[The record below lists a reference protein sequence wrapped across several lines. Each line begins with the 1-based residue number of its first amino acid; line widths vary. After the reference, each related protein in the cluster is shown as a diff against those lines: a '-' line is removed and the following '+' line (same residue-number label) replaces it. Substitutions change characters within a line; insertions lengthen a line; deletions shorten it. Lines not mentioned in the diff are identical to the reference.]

1 MNGKLF
7 LLFGII
13 LNLNEINMI
22 VFGIFILTGSISNI
36 NSKNQPLSRHTETLR
51 IKKIMRIM
59 SLFESKDSNGLV
71 SLSNLKENMFTV
83 VRCDKTLSDYAY
95 FICQGKWPLSLSFN
109 DEKTSLYQAKAFY
122 SSLVSEDMFTIKDLK
137 IYKDEQKASSFL
149 DLMLEISLLSVL
161 IM

>member
-13 LNLNEINMI
+13 LNLNEINVI

-71 SLSNLKENMFTV
+71 SLSNLKENM
-83 VRCDKTLSDYAY
+83 
-95 FICQGKWPLSLSFN
+95 
-109 DEKTSLYQAKAFY
+109 
-122 SSLVSEDMFTIKDLK
+122 
-137 IYKDEQKASSFL
+137 
-149 DLMLEISLLSVL
+149 LLL
-161 IM
+161 